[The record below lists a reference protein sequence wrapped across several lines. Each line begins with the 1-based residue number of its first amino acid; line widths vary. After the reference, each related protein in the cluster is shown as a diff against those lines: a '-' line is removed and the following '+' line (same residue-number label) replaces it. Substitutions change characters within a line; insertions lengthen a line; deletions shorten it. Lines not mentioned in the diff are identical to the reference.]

1 MTRWWLALPNPG
13 PCPPQPPPTSRYD
26 SLVVRSPQPCP
37 SLFTTTTNK
46 SYSLVARSPQPW
58 SLPAPTA
65 ANEFM
70 TLVGGSSLAPAFLPC
85 PIHQRV
91 VKTHWWLFPV
101 SPPPALPPPAS
112 RYDSLVVC
120 SPQPPSSRPRLSL
133 PLHNH
138 HQRVVMTHRW
148 FALSSPRPFS
158 PGPPSS
164 PTSYTPW
171 WVSLPS
177 SLSPALLVFW

>member
-1 MTRWWLALPNPG
+1 MGSKTTQRVVLTRWGLEG
-13 PCPPQPPPTSRYD
+13 RSRGMDGQGDPPTSRCD
-26 SLVVRSPQPCP
+26 SLVVVWAGDERGRG
-37 SLFTTTTNK
+37 K
-46 SYSLVARSPQPW
+46 KA
-58 SLPAPTA
+58 
-65 ANEFM
+65 
-70 TLVGGSSLAPAFLPC
+70 
-85 PIHQRV
+85 HQRV
-91 VKTHWWLFPV
+91 VKTRWWLFPV

-112 RYDSLVVC
+112 CYDSLVVR

-138 HQRVVMTHRW
+138 HQRVVMTRRW